1 MRLSRFFVVMMSAT
15 LLSLLYVWQQTEI
28 VRLAYEGQKQYV
40 CFQDLLDANSSLR
53 YNLTKNTSVT
63 KMAGRISKTTDFR
76 MPNNYCL
83 VKVSAPKSRALY
95 VQRHSPRKETLVSR
109 VFGIKRQ
116 AEAKTIDM
124 AVRSLPRD

>member
-1 MRLSRFFVVMMSAT
+1 MKLSRFLGIVMSVT
-15 LLSLLYVWQQTEI
+15 LFSLLYVWQQAE
-28 VRLAYEGQKQYV
+28 VLRLAYEGQRHYV
-40 CFQDLLDANSSLR
+40 SFQDLLDANSSLR

-63 KMAGRISKTTDFR
+63 KMAGKISKTSDFR

-83 VKVSAPKSRALY
+83 VKVSAPKSQAQY
-95 VQRHSPRKETLVSR
+95 VKRYSHQKETLVSR

-116 AEAKTIDM
+116 AEARTINT

>member
-1 MRLSRFFVVMMSAT
+1 MKVSRFLAFLMSVT
-15 LLSLLYVWQQTEI
+15 LFSLMYVWQQTEVI
-28 VRLAYEGQKQYV
+28 RLAYEGQKNYS

-63 KMAGRISKTTDFR
+63 KMAGRISKDNDFR
-76 MPNNYCL
+76 MPDNYCL
-83 VKVSAPKSRALY
+83 VKVPAPKVQTQYAQRPSR
-95 VQRHSPRKETLVSR
+95 RKETLMSQ

-116 AEAKTIDM
+116 AEAKTINN